1 MYWLEL
7 LDKSNFLD
15 EYKSEKFFN
24 DCDEI
29 ISILVKIV
37 KVRGKVLI
45 VDK

>member
-15 EYKSEKFFN
+15 EYKSEKLFN

-37 KVRGKVLI
+37 KSTRKGL
-45 VDK
+45 DS